1 MRQSTLSVSIAFL
14 LAGLIGGLVLVTDLW
29 MKNAPSATVATAARG
44 GTASSAIPMGSGQA
58 ASPPTLDGTI
68 AEGEYANV
76 LHDEVTGMSLYWSI
90 VGGKLY
96 LGLKSPGHGWTAVG
110 FDPDGPMMKGADILM
125 GFVKDGE
132 VAVEDHY
139 ADGQVTHKHDDELG
153 GTDDIEESAGSEDES
168 GTALEFVRPLRTDDE
183 YDKPIRPGEM
193 FVMLAYADSDDWT
206 SYHKKRNTVAV
217 DFFAAPPA
225 SQATA
230 ATVVATHSG
239 EPPGPPT
246 VDGVI
251 TEGEYANALHDE
263 ETGMSLYWTIVG
275 DKIYIG
281 LHSPGHGWAALGL
294 EPDGPMMQ
302 GADILIGYVKD
313 GQAFAR
319 DHYADTPYT
328 HKADE
333 ELGGT
338 DDIEEFAG
346 SEGESGTTLEWVRP
360 LQMDDPYDKPF
371 EPGEV
376 SVLLAYAAE
385 KDDWVTYHKGRSRV
399 TINFFSGTGGSGP

>member
-14 LAGLIGGLVLVTDLW
+14 LAGLIGGLVLITDLW
-29 MKNAPSATVATAARG
+29 MKNAPSATVAIAARG
-44 GTASSAIPMGSGQA
+44 GTASPAIPLGSGQA
-58 ASPPTLDGTI
+58 AGPPTLDGTI
-68 AEGEYANV
+68 AEGEYANA

-110 FDPDGPMMKGADILM
+110 FDPDGPMMK
-125 GFVKDGE
+125 
-132 VAVEDHY
+132 
-139 ADGQVTHKHDDELG
+139 
-153 GTDDIEESAGSEDES
+153 
-168 GTALEFVRPLRTDDE
+168 
-183 YDKPIRPGEM
+183 
-193 FVMLAYADSDDWT
+193 
-206 SYHKKRNTVAV
+206 
-217 DFFAAPPA
+217 
-225 SQATA
+225 
-230 ATVVATHSG
+230 
-239 EPPGPPT
+239 
-246 VDGVI
+246 
-251 TEGEYANALHDE
+251 
-263 ETGMSLYWTIVG
+263 
-275 DKIYIG
+275 
-281 LHSPGHGWAALGL
+281 
-294 EPDGPMMQ
+294 

-360 LQMDDPYDKPF
+360 LQTDDPYDKPL
-371 EPGEV
+371 EPGEG